1 MPEDNLGCS
10 YRERE
15 DKPPCNKV
23 CDAGEALCP
32 HHLLLQSVLQ
42 TQYPPKRKPPAP
54 APAPD
59 GERRWKTPRGYDE

>member
-1 MPEDNLGCS
+1 MSTEAVGCS

-32 HHLLLQSVLQ
+32 HHLLLQA
-42 TQYPPKRKPPAP
+42 TTRKPPAP
-54 APAPD
+54 APAAED
-59 GERRWKTPRGYDE
+59 GQRRWKTPRGYDE